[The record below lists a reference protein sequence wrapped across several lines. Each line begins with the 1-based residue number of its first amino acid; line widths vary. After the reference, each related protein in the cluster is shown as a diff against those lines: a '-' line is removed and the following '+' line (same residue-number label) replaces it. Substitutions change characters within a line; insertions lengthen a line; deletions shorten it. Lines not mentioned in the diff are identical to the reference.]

1 MSTLLRSSTVPEIE
15 YPTSD
20 GKPMGETALHGL
32 VMSDTRDMLVDWFQD
47 DRMVLAWGNL
57 FVCYVEGNPRKH
69 LVPDIFVVRGVPK
82 LPLRDNYLVWK
93 EGKYPQA
100 VIEIT
105 SKTTAQEDQEEKL
118 LIYREIWKVQEYF
131 LFDPRSEYLKP
142 PLQGHRLRGSRYVR
156 IRAVAGRLPSE
167 VLGLHLEQEG
177 QRLRLYDPSSG
188 QYLLTAREK
197 NALAELARQQAEAAR
212 LQAEAERQ
220 QAETARLQAET
231 ARLQAETARLQ
242 AEAERQREAV
252 ARQQAEAEIEKLRRE
267 IEALRRQSPK

>member
-1 MSTLLRSSTVPEIE
+1 
-15 YPTSD
+15 
-20 GKPMGETALHGL
+20 
-32 VMSDTRDMLVDWFQD
+32 
-47 DRMVLAWGNL
+47 MVLAWGNL

-118 LIYREIWKVQEYF
+118 LIYREIWKVREYF

-142 PLQGHRLRGSRYVR
+142 PLQGHRLRGNRYVR

-167 VLGLHLEQEG
+167 VLRLHLEQEG

-197 NALAELARQQAEAAR
+197 NALAERARQQAEAAR
-212 LQAEAERQ
+212 LQAEAERLQ
-220 QAETARLQAET
+220 AEEARLRAETARQRAES
-231 ARLQAETARLQ
+231 
-242 AEAERQREAV
+242 ERRREAM
-252 ARQQAEAEIEKLRRE
+252 ARQQAEAQIDKLRRE